1 MNNIEHSPAKT
12 TLLFLILLI
21 TLFTLPWPHGGE
33 INWQYLPFVSF
44 TLLLLCYF
52 LLTQKSSLK
61 PLNNIKTPLFFL
73 FLWLSYSILQVIP
86 MPFTFIETLSP
97 QTLSHFKSIE
107 LINPNYN
114 KMSANTISIY
124 PYITIVDSLKN
135 ASYIAIFILMYLL
148 LSSKKRVLQLSNV
161 IFFSSAVIALY
172 SIINYLTGGMIDF
185 VSSIPPWTAD
195 WSKAT
200 HGTFSYQNHYASF
213 LTLTI
218 PLGFGLLYAN
228 IKNNKNITS
237 TKFTL
242 HKTVEIIL
250 SINAVYILSL
260 IIMIMSLIKTA
271 SRGGNTVFIISIA
284 LTVLLLIFKTN
295 NSYLHKLRKLSYIS
309 LAGAS
314 IIFILILSGITN
326 TLSQRLDKQGYSP
339 NGRDIMQ
346 QTAFSII
353 KDYPVFGSGAGTYPY
368 LQHKYKSEKL
378 GTTEMSKRAHND
390 YLELLCNQGII
401 GFLLLGI
408 AISLLYIKIFKALNT
423 IKGSLKGIHI
433 ACFTSINAILIH
445 SLMDFNFQ
453 LPANT
458 VYFYLLLALALKIP
472 NIKKKI

>member
-1 MNNIEHSPAKT
+1 MNSVEHTLPKT
-12 TLLFLILLI
+12 TILFLILLM

-44 TLLLLCYF
+44 ILLLLCYF
-52 LLTQKSSLK
+52 LFTQKSQLK
-61 PLNNIKTPLFFL
+61 PLNNIKKPLFFL
-73 FLWLSYSILQVIP
+73 FLWLGYSIFQVIP
-86 MPFTFIETLSP
+86 MPFMFLEILSP
-97 QTLSHFKSIE
+97 QTLNHFKNIE
-107 LINPNYN
+107 VINSNYN
-114 KMSANTISIY
+114 NLPVNTISIY

-135 ASYIAIFILMYLL
+135 VSYITIFILMYLL
-148 LSSKKRVLQLSNV
+148 LSSKKRILQLSNV

-172 SIINYLTGGMIDF
+172 SIINYFTGGMIDF

-195 WSKAT
+195 WSRAT

-218 PLGFGLLYAN
+218 PLGFGLLYSN
-228 IKNNKNITS
+228 LKSNKNITS
-237 TKFTL
+237 TKL
-242 HKTVEIIL
+242 ALRKTIEIIL
-250 SINAVYILSL
+250 SINLVYILSL
-260 IIMIMSLIKTA
+260 IIMIISLIKTA
-271 SRGGNTVFIISIA
+271 SRGGNTVFIISIT
-284 LTVLLLIFKTN
+284 LTVLLLIVKTK
-295 NSYLHKLRKLSYIS
+295 NSYLYKLRKLSYLS
-309 LAGAS
+309 LTGAS
-314 IIFILILSGITN
+314 IIFILVFSGITN

-346 QTAFSII
+346 QTAFNII

-378 GTTEMSKRAHND
+378 GTSEMSKRAHND

-408 AISLLYIKIFKALNT
+408 AISLLYIKIFKALNN

-433 ACFTSINAILIH
+433 ACFTSINAILMH